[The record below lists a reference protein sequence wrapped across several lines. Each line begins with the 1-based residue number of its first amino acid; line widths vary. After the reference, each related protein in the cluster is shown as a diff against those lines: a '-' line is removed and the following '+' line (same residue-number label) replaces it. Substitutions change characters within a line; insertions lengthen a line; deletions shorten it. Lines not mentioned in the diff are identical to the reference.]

1 MSSTAETGLRI
12 SVRSLGASLPVES
25 MKHIGDRVKRRQL
38 TVADGLSL
46 LSVAFLCFC
55 VCRTGH
61 ETGYVP
67 VLYAGYAVIA
77 LNIFRIKDFQLS
89 KLKPALPFFAV
100 ALISPLVQALFV
112 AGPYYSIS
120 NAFNAAILF
129 AVFCLCAGL
138 LIVSDDL
145 SGHVW
150 KIINFVSLSASILI
164 LIEYLTFLAGIRLY
178 SIPVQGDWVFNA
190 WEFEGSGAYRPCAYF
205 SEASHFAEL
214 ALLSA
219 FYFLYVANSR
229 LKFVLVFS
237 ACVAS
242 TSSLGIIGCAGLA
255 LVYVFFFSY
264 SKRRLIESGK
274 GKGMLAMRIFLIA
287 LSCIALIA
295 AIVYLQSSDS
305 WFATRIMDGG
315 TSSMRMSRSFEL
327 FSIMAP
333 LEQLFGFGLQNQA
346 IYLNANG
353 IVLPSDYNET
363 LVNREFAAT
372 IGYVL
377 CTNGV
382 CGLLAF
388 LYMFLP
394 GFKSRDGK
402 IKVLTG
408 LLLYIS
414 FTCCIMSRGI
424 FIVMLLVL
432 FAYGNGYWTTDRGL
446 NG

>member
-1 MSSTAETGLRI
+1 M
-12 SVRSLGASLPVES
+12 PVEVMNNIS
-25 MKHIGDRVKRRQL
+25 DGEKRKRL

-67 VLYAGYAVIA
+67 VIYAGYAVIA
-77 LNIFRIKDFQLS
+77 LNVFRIKDFQLS

-100 ALISPLVQALFV
+100 ALISPLVQALFIV
-112 AGPYYSIS
+112 GPYYSIS

-129 AVFCLCAGL
+129 AVFALCAGL

-145 SGHVW
+145 SEYVW
-150 KIINFVSLSASILI
+150 RIINFVSLSASILI
-164 LIEYLTFLAGIRLY
+164 LIEYLAFLVGVRLY
-178 SIPVQGDWVFNA
+178 SVPVLGDWVFNA

-214 ALLSA
+214 GLLSA
-219 FYFLYVANSR
+219 FYYLYVANSR
-229 LKFVLVFS
+229 AKFVLVFA
-237 ACVAS
+237 ACIAS

-255 LVYVFFFSY
+255 LAYIFFFSY
-264 SKRRLIESGK
+264 SKRRLIDSGK
-274 GKGMLAMRIFLIA
+274 GRGALAMRMLLIA
-287 LSCIALIA
+287 LSCVALVA
-295 AIVYLQSSDS
+295 VVAYLQSSDS
-305 WFATRIMDGG
+305 WFATRIVDGG
-315 TSSMRMSRSFEL
+315 TSSMRVSRSFEL
-327 FSIMAP
+327 FGVMAP
-333 LEQLFGFGLQNQA
+333 LEQVFGFGLQNQA

-382 CGLLAF
+382 CGLAAF
-388 LYMFLP
+388 LCLFLP
-394 GFKSRDGK
+394 GFKNKDGK
-402 IKVLTG
+402 VKVLTG
-408 LLLYIS
+408 LLLYVS

-424 FIVMLLVL
+424 FIVMLLML
-432 FAYGNGYWTTDRGL
+432 LAYGGGYWTAGREA

>member
-1 MSSTAETGLRI
+1 M
-12 SVRSLGASLPVES
+12 PVEVMNNIS
-25 MKHIGDRVKRRQL
+25 DGEKRKRL

-67 VLYAGYAVIA
+67 VIYAGYAVIA
-77 LNIFRIKDFQLS
+77 LNVFRIKDFQLS
-89 KLKPALPFFAV
+89 KLKPALPFFAI
-100 ALISPLVQALFV
+100 ALISPLIQALFV
-112 AGPYYSIS
+112 VGPYYSIS

-129 AVFCLCAGL
+129 AVFTLCAGL
-138 LIVSDDL
+138 LVVSDDL
-145 SGHVW
+145 SGYVW
-150 KIINFVSLSASILI
+150 KIINFVSMSASILI
-164 LIEYLTFLAGIRLY
+164 LVEYLAFLAGVRLY
-178 SIPVQGDWVFNA
+178 SVPVLGDWVFNA
-190 WEFEGSGAYRPCAYF
+190 WEFEGSGAFRPCAYF

-219 FYFLYVANSR
+219 FFYLYVADSR
-229 LKFVLVFS
+229 AKFILVFA
-237 ACVAS
+237 ACIAS

-255 LVYVFFFSY
+255 LAYVFFFSY
-264 SKRRLIESGK
+264 SKRRLIDSGK
-274 GKGMLAMRIFLIA
+274 GRGALAMRVLLIA
-287 LSCIALIA
+287 LSCVALIA
-295 AIVYLQSSDS
+295 AVVYIQSSNS

-315 TSSMRMSRSFEL
+315 TSSMRISRSFEL
-327 FSIMAP
+327 FDIMTP
-333 LEQLFGFGLQNQA
+333 LEQAFGFGLQNQA

-382 CGLLAF
+382 CGFLAF
-388 LYMFLP
+388 LSMFLP

-402 IKVLTG
+402 VKVLTG
-408 LLLYIS
+408 LLLYVT
-414 FTCCIMSRGI
+414 FTCCIMSRAI
-424 FIVMLLVL
+424 FIVMLLML
-432 FAYGNGYWTTDRGL
+432 FAYSNGYWTTDRES